1 MTWFPPLAFL
11 VQTFHFAMVYMGA
24 RTTPPS
30 RQSVALP
37 DRWGS
42 LLESFSVA
50 TEKGNIGLLYD
61 GDVSSLAPILA
72 GSRDGREML
81 GE

>member
-1 MTWFPPLAFL
+1 
-11 VQTFHFAMVYMGA
+11 MVHTEA

-30 RQSVALP
+30 RQSVVRP

-42 LLESFSVA
+42 LLECFSVA
-50 TEKGNIGLLYD
+50 TEKGYFDIGLLYD
-61 GDVSSLAPILA
+61 GDVSSLAPIFA
-72 GSRDGREML
+72 RSRDGREML